1 MRKRGKGSAD
11 ATGAKQAR
19 CQEKADILFVM
30 YQQMGADRSLEKL
43 AGICSKVGLRG
54 ASVHTL
60 QRYSIMFDWQRRL
73 LELTVKLREER
84 EQDALRQIDHMNEQH
99 IQVNQGL
106 LSLAVAGI
114 RYHQQTLERNKAA
127 GLPANLRL
135 NITDIV
141 RLVNQAQMGE
151 RLARG
156 QATSRSEVMVE
167 VIGTFVHEFA
177 LIFMAVNEIADPAER
192 KRDYI
197 RRSDEML
204 REYYSR
210 LTGPTIKQIGLSKAQ

>member
-1 MRKRGKGSAD
+1 MAKRGKGSAD
-11 ATGAKQAR
+11 ASGVKVAR

-30 YQQMGADRSLEKL
+30 YHQMGPERSLEKL
-43 AGICSKVGLRG
+43 AEVCAKVGLKG
-54 ASVHTL
+54 TSLKTL
-60 QRYSIMFDWQRRL
+60 KWYSARFDWQRRL

-84 EQDALRQIDHMNEQH
+84 EQDALRQVEKMNDQH
-99 IQVNQGL
+99 VKVNQSL
-106 LSLAVAGI
+106 LALAVAGI
-114 RYHQQTLERNKAA
+114 QYHQQELERKRSA
-127 GLPANLRL
+127 GLPANLKLSIR
-135 NITDIV
+135 DIV

-177 LIFMAVNEIADPAER
+177 LIFLAVNDIADSEER
-192 KRDYI
+192 KREYV

-204 REYYSR
+204 REYYTQ
-210 LTGPTIKQIGLSKAQ
+210 LTGPAIKQIGLQGKA